1 MKKAI
6 ALFTLLSL
14 YLNFAVAQDTNSN
27 NPDSQK
33 LLRLVGISYV
43 PSNNWGV
50 NSIIGQEQWLKYKF
64 SATALTTYEANYS
77 IKKFPLKLGVNAEFE
92 NNLVGKA
99 YRFAGYVGIKRIM
112 IRIQTGLIKGTATWT
127 GTPIDGVITEFPF
140 NNRYTNI
147 DLLLL
152 PKKEK
157 SGIQYYGIGYTSL
170 KLPIQ
175 VNTLITSGGKENQKY
190 GNAVF
195 DSLYTIK
202 AYSFLFGFDLITAEA
217 MNPSSF
223 KGGFGAFVATQDKA
237 GLGMCY
243 MTKEAVQRAEL
254 VNPGKTAVTS
264 SLFSALVEYNISAG
278 LKYSHRIGK
287 GVIIA
292 AAGYDFGG
300 AMVGNFS
307 GAAVTN
313 TDLGFDPSIFYWHH
327 GFLLRIF
334 AGW

>member
-6 ALFTLLSL
+6 ALFTVLSL
-14 YLNFAVAQDTNSN
+14 YLNLAVAQDTTSN
-27 NPDSQK
+27 KTDSQK

-43 PSNNWGV
+43 PSNSWGV

-92 NNLVGKA
+92 NNLIGKA

-127 GTPIDGVITEFPF
+127 GTPIDGAITEFPF

-202 AYSFLFGFDLITAEA
+202 AYSFMFGFDLITSEA
-217 MNPSSF
+217 MNPGSF
-223 KGGFGAFVATQDKA
+223 KGGFGAFAATQDKV

-243 MTKEAVQRAEL
+243 MTKEAVERAEL
-254 VNPGKTAVTS
+254 VNPGRTAVTS
-264 SLFSALVEYNISAG
+264 SLFSALVEYNLSAG
-278 LKYSHRIGK
+278 IKYSHRMGK
-287 GVIIA
+287 GIIIA

-300 AMVGNFS
+300 AMVANFS
-307 GAAVTN
+307 GAAVTS
-313 TDLGFDPSIFYWHH
+313 TDLGFDPSLFYWHH
-327 GFLLRIF
+327 GFLVRIF
-334 AGW
+334 AAW